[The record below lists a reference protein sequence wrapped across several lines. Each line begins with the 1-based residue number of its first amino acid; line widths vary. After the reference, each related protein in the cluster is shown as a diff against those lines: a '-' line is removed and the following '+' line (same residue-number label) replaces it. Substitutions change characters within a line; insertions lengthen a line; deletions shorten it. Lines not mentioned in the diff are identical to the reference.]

1 MELLMGRWVGG
12 QNRFWIGL
20 GYRLA
25 PRECFS
31 RHAVQ
36 EEVSQAEPVPVQPQ
50 TIPIRRIF
58 LKGKGHVSMP
68 FFRFYAGRNKRIKQT
83 TCSMTRQTPWPSRRL
98 RTPDRAALFQAATG
112 LKAPVLRMFAAT
124 GPLAQQ

>member
-68 FFRFYAGRNKRIKQT
+68 FFRFYAGRNKRNKLT
-83 TCSMTRQTPWPSRRL
+83 TCSKGQGGRFGPPEGYERQAEQSG
-98 RTPDRAALFQAATG
+98 AE
-112 LKAPVLRMFAAT
+112 
-124 GPLAQQ
+124 QQQG